1 MKKIANIAYSLFI
14 SIILISCSGG
24 GGDDTNSGGSG
35 GGDGGSPSG
44 PPAPKAATLSKPANN
59 TECLEVDAVKFEWNK
74 SDNTTQYTIVIKNL
88 ITQANIS
95 QTTTSTSVEIT
106 LEKGYPYS
114 WHIIST
120 NTGTATATSAK
131 WKFYLSGTPL
141 KNHAPFPADIIA
153 PKPGQTVNLGSVQLS
168 WSFSDIDSGDSHTFD
183 IYLDR
188 TDASKKIQSNFTAT
202 KKSITVTETGTY
214 YWRIVTKDNHG
225 ANSNSGTSTFVVIE

>member
-14 SIILISCSGG
+14 SIILISCS
-24 GGDDTNSGGSG
+24 S
-35 GGDGGSPSG
+35 DGYEFREPVDPSV
-44 PPAPKAATLSKPANN
+44 ATLSKPANN

-88 ITQANIS
+88 ITQASIS

-141 KNHAPFPADIIA
+141 KNHAPFPADIIT

-214 YWRIVTKDNHG
+214 YWRVVTKDNHG